1 MSNKALEWEALWA
14 AMDATPDAWI
24 PTTENMYWE
33 MLGAVPPIK
42 MLGTNFL
49 VGEALRSNSQGEEVY
64 SCFSKFGD
72 TYKAKNLTVAEFMH
86 ELGYIPPKELR

>member
-1 MSNKALEWEALWA
+1 MNNKALEWEALWA

-24 PTTENMYWE
+24 PTTENMYWQ
-33 MLGAVPPIK
+33 MLEVLPPRK

-64 SCFSKFGD
+64 SCFSKCGN
-72 TYKAKNLTVAEFMH
+72 TYKAKNLTVAEFIFEH
-86 ELGYIPPKELR
+86 GYIPSKELR